1 MYRTEEGR
9 ARVQTNIWI
18 YPNYVSDIADI
29 VWHAVVF
36 SEDLQSN
43 VRKQLVWIF
52 LRVYLNHINLNHSK
66 DFKYFYADVKL
77 TQGAAEQEEKNMKIK
92 FIKHKKPN
100 LDCLHSIFTSL
111 KLLNALKHVKELS
124 KTLYL

>member
-66 DFKYFYADVKL
+66 AFKYFYADVKL
-77 TQGAAEQEEKNMKIK
+77 TQGAAESEQEEK
-92 FIKHKKPN
+92 KHENQIYK
-100 LDCLHSIFTSL
+100 
-111 KLLNALKHVKELS
+111 A
-124 KTLYL
+124 